1 MRGACVVLLTYQRY
15 DAHPTRSSQEVSNLS
30 DPRPGSALTVTTSDS
45 DSGLIY
51 RAMGEW
57 IMRGLSPRVQTEMCA
72 P

>member
-1 MRGACVVLLTYQRY
+1 M
-15 DAHPTRSSQEVSNLS
+15 SNLS